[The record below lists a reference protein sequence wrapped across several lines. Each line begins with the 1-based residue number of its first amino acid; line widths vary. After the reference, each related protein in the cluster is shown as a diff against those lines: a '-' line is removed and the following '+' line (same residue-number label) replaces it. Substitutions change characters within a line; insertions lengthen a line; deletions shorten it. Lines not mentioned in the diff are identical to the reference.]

1 LLRKL
6 KIEDLC
12 FTGQAKQMG
21 EKNNKIILISLI
33 IILAI
38 IAVVFIVMIAKKDSQ
53 PQPQPTPPTTE
64 VPQAEEMPED
74 EVIPLT
80 EEKKAE
86 LAVIEN
92 TTGTITSVDIGAI
105 VISVTGGE
113 DLTLKIPEEGAN
125 FVTQTVQEDGAFL
138 MEEIGLLDIPEN
150 SEADIQYN
158 NSTNEVML
166 VVIK

>member
-1 LLRKL
+1 
-6 KIEDLC
+6 
-12 FTGQAKQMG
+12 MG
-21 EKNNKIILISLI
+21 ERNNKIILTSLI

-53 PQPQPTPPTTE
+53 LKPQPTPPTTE
-64 VPQAEEMPED
+64 APQAQTEEMPED

-86 LAVIEN
+86 FAVIEN
-92 TTGTITSVDIGAI
+92 TTGTITSVDTGAI
-105 VISVTGGE
+105 VVSTAEGE

-138 MEEIGLLDIPEN
+138 MEEIGLFDIPED

-158 NSTNEVML
+158 GSTNEVML
-166 VVIK
+166 VTIK